1 MGYWP
6 ALDTVLEERINAEMQ
21 GMLSPEQELAMVE
34 NFFRSWMDSSMS
46 RCWGAIQ
53 DSEQVLS
60 VDNCELL
67 FRTLIAPFGKDD
79 PFSCI
84 PPEFTA
90 TIGRPPTDWAFI
102 GDAISD
108 LFARWGMA
116 SSKKRRKTAAAEVAS
131 PVRAVTARRAA
142 VQVQE
147 EEPMDEGG
155 HPQCTSEG
163 DCIGS
168 EADGLMQHI
177 LDGQAGDVY
186 CDKCWDS
193 FTRRNPNLEG
203 VPVE

>member
-46 RCWGAIQ
+46 RCWAAVQ
-53 DSEQVLS
+53 DAEQVLS

-67 FRTLIAPFGKDD
+67 FRTLIAPFGKED

-102 GDAISD
+102 GDALSD
-108 LFARWGMA
+108 LFARWGMGG
-116 SSKKRRKTAAAEVAS
+116 SSKKRRKTATEEVAA
-131 PVRAVTARRAA
+131 PVRAAPARRAPVRA
-142 VQVQE
+142 EVHADDDA
-147 EEPMDEGG
+147 MDDSG
-155 HPQCTSEG
+155 HPRCTSEG
-163 DCIGS
+163 DCIGGA
-168 EADGLMQHI
+168 EDALIQHI
-177 LDGQAGDVY
+177 LNGEAGDLY
-186 CDKCWDS
+186 CEKCWES
-193 FTRRNPNLEG
+193 FVR
-203 VPVE
+203 